1 MNTAP
6 TFSEWDLT
14 DQPCIALAE
23 DDHCWCISPVLTYSA
38 LFWVMCNKEPQTA
51 LLNLWQKCF
60 ILTAG
65 SSANNKMSL
74 IKWVQWDD
82 RMDLHSNRQM
92 GQHPRKPPE
101 VFFTFLEKNAQR
113 LGPAWSC
120 LVLGGE
126 PANASCGSLLCA
138 WNGLSDIVT
147 AAAADFP
154 KMETPV
160 IQTFKGSSKI

>member
-14 DQPCIALAE
+14 DQPCTALAE

-101 VFFTFLEKNAQR
+101 VFFHILRAECTEARSCLVL
-113 LGPAWSC
+113 LGPAWSWVENQQMP
-120 LVLGGE
+120 LVDPYYVPEMG
-126 PANASCGSLLCA
+126 CQILLQQQQL
-138 WNGLSDIVT
+138 NS
-147 AAAADFP
+147 P
-154 KMETPV
+154 KCNL
-160 IQTFKGSSKI
+160 Q

>member
-1 MNTAP
+1 MNTVP

-14 DQPCIALAE
+14 DQPCIALAQ
-23 DDHCWCISPVLTYSA
+23 DDHCWCISTVLTYSD

-101 VFFTFLEKNAQR
+101 VFFTFSEQNAQR

-120 LVLGGE
+120 LVLLGPGWRTSKCLLWI
-126 PANASCGSLLCA
+126 PTMCLKWVVRYCYSSSSWIPQNAISS
-138 WNGLSDIVT
+138 NT
-147 AAAADFP
+147 DF
-154 KMETPV
+154 
-160 IQTFKGSSKI
+160 